1 MIPGY
6 LYVAFMLI
14 IELKCVESLFYPLTG
29 VNNVKATDR
38 RRRYG
43 SDGAQPCAQHR
54 KPWLYR
60 LYFQPFP

>member
-1 MIPGY
+1 M
-6 LYVAFMLI
+6 V
-14 IELKCVESLFYPLTG
+14 SLFKDLCFIYQFFNALTG